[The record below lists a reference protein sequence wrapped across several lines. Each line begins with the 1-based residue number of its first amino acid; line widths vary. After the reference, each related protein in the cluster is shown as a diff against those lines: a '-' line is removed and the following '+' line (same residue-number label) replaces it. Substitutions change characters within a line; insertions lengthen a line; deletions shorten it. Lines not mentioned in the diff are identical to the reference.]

1 MAQVRPISS
10 SLDLYDCMLGREGTL
25 FPLDCC
31 KMVSP
36 TLSSPN
42 ASGRLEERMGWVSA
56 LCHTHLWV
64 FYQDLSMEPMLIIT
78 NY

>member
-42 ASGRLEERMGWVSA
+42 ASGRLEERMGWVSDPVSYP
-56 LCHTHLWV
+56 LMGL
-64 FYQDLSMEPMLIIT
+64 LSRSERGAHAH